1 MTVTAACGTT
11 ATVPQAVTEM
21 VAAYAR
27 ARAASGAAPSDG
39 NPESGERGLEAAAAC
54 DGDLSASNRADRV
67 LPEGTRQGGS
77 RGR

>member
-11 ATVPQAVTEM
+11 VTVPQAVTEM

-39 NPESGERGLEAAAAC
+39 ERGLESAAAC
-54 DGDLSASNRADRV
+54 DGDLSASNRADRI
-67 LPEGTRQGGS
+67 LHEGS
-77 RGR
+77 RSRSALGR